1 MVSESQEEYEPKNV
15 RSDRFCKRLAK
26 KYKLHKPK
34 PKIEYNECKIEEE
47 EMISEIIKE
56 NVNPENQTKR
66 ERFMS
71 HVERNIMKKLGITE

>member
-1 MVSESQEEYEPKNV
+1 
-15 RSDRFCKRLAK
+15 
-26 KYKLHKPK
+26 
-34 PKIEYNECKIEEE
+34 
-47 EMISEIIKE
+47 MISEIIKE